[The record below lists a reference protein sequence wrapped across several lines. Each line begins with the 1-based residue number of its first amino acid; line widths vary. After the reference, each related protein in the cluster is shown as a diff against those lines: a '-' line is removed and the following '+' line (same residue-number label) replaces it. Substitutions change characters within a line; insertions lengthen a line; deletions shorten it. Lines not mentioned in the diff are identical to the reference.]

1 MTMQRRALLKTGA
14 AYGAIGALGWTA
26 PLWAAA
32 AATIKPGAKDALI
45 VVDVQNCF
53 VDGGTLPVEDGAK
66 VVPLINLMAKSF
78 ENVVA
83 TQDWHTP
90 RHASFASSHAGK
102 QPFQTTTMPY
112 GEQVLWPDHCVQG
125 TNDAALVDS
134 LDLPHAALIVRKGHH
149 PGVDSYSAFEEADRK
164 TPTGLGGYLRERG
177 IERVFVSG
185 LATDFC
191 VAWTA
196 LDARARGLDTYVV
209 EDATCAIDLN
219 GSLADAWKRMAD
231 QGVKRIRAG
240 EIAAA

>member
-1 MTMQRRALLKTGA
+1 MQRRSFFLQVGA
-14 AYGAIGALGWTA
+14 AAGVCGAFGLH
-26 PLWAAA
+26 PSLVRAAEP
-32 AATIKPGAKDALI
+32 IRPGAKDALI

-53 VDGGTLPVEDGAK
+53 VDGGTLPVKDGAQ
-66 VVPLINLMAKSF
+66 VVPLINQMARSF
-78 ENVVA
+78 ENVVV

-125 TNDAALVDS
+125 TKDAALVDG
-134 LDLPHAALIVRKGHH
+134 LDLPHAALIIRKGYHQ
-149 PGVDSYSAFEEADRK
+149 GVDSYSAFEEADRQ

-209 EDATCAIDLN
+209 EDATRAIDLN

-240 EIAAA
+240 EIAAV